1 MTGSEEHLSHRVP
14 DEDDKS
20 GVLDKLDKLSKF
32 TEGAKFETDENGIA
46 QCAADPD
53 KLKEKARPLFKVL
66 GFKGK
71 VITLIGS
78 K

>member
-32 TEGAKFETDENGIA
+32 TEGAKFESDENGIE
-46 QCAADPD
+46 QCAADPN
-53 KLKEKARPLFKVL
+53 KLKEKSRPLFKAL
-66 GFKGK
+66 GFEGK
-71 VITLIGS
+71 VTTLVESG
-78 K
+78 